1 MSGVIKKIKNLKNEE
16 SLNFV
21 YNDKTYRLKAYN
33 SYDNKTDYSVWGG
46 NGISGMNV
54 SKISKKYISLYSYDM
69 MSTRTIYKMSIDK
82 ISIA

>member
-1 MSGVIKKIKNLKNEE
+1 MSEVIKKIKNLKNEE

-33 SYDNKTDYSVWGG
+33 SYDNKIDYAVWGG
-46 NGISGMNV
+46 NGINGMNV
-54 SKISKKYISLYSYDM
+54 SKFSKKYISLYSYDM
-69 MSTRTIYKMSIDK
+69 MCTRTIYKMSIDK